1 MKATKIDKIQE
12 EYRLLFEELED
23 DFDRYDYLL
32 ALSGKMPFM
41 GEEEK
46 TDQLLFKGC
55 QAHIWLKISL
65 ENGRLR
71 MNADSD
77 VILVRGM
84 LAILQQMVDGREPKE
99 IMESRLD
106 LFDLPVF
113 EGIIP
118 VARQAGMA
126 LLVQEIRRQASRVEE
141 NGE

>member
-84 LAILQQMVDGREPKE
+84 LAVLQQMVDGREPGE